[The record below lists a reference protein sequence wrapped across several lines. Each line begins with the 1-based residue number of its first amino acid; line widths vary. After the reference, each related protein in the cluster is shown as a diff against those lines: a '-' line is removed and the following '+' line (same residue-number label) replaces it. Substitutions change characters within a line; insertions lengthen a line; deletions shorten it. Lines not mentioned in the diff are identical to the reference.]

1 MAPTKSRSQRKA
13 AFLQAAEE
21 MYEHLEAWYD
31 AHPAATFEELE
42 QELRQQR
49 RELMGGTLATLIVGR
64 DSGYQASAPPCS
76 KCGQPLAF
84 EGYRPWTVKGLEG
97 DSVLDRAYYTCPA
110 CAGEAFS
117 PSGSETGFA
126 G

>member
-1 MAPTKSRSQRKA
+1 
-13 AFLQAAEE
+13 LQAAGE
-21 MYEHLEAWYD
+21 MYERLEAWYD

-42 QELRQQR
+42 QALRQQR
-49 RELMGGTLATLIVGR
+49 RELMGGALATLVVGR
-64 DSGYQASAPPCS
+64 DSGYQPDAPRCLQ
-76 KCGQPLAF
+76 CQQPMRF

-97 DSVLDRAYYTCPA
+97 DSVLERAYYTCPA

-117 PSGSETGFA
+117 PSGSETGVA

>member
-21 MYEHLEAWYD
+21 MYERLEAWYD

-49 RELMGGTLATLIVGR
+49 RELMGGALATLIVGR
-64 DSGYQASAPPCS
+64 DSGYQASAPACA
-76 KCGQPLAF
+76 KCRQPMAF

-97 DSVLDRAYYTCPA
+97 DSRLDRAYYRCPA
-110 CAGEAFS
+110 CAGAAFS